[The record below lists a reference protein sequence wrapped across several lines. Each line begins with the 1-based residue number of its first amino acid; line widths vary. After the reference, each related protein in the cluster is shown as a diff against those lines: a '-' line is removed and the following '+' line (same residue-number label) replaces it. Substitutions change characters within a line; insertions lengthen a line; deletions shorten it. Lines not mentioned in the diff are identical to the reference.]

1 MPHPVISLIVPVRNP
16 GDAINRL
23 VDSADEQSL
32 PAAAFE
38 LVLVDHGS
46 DRATL
51 DRLDHLRRRRPNVTV
66 ATLPAGSTLADAL
79 NHGIELAAGTF
90 VLPLGHG
97 ELLFP
102 AALEKLTA
110 FAAEHD
116 CDLVVGRGVGPA
128 RPSIDQALTTADVP
142 RLDPHLRLAATSHPF
157 VAYRR
162 EFLQQHGLRYRAG
175 RALLDRTFHAE
186 ALAHTDAVGVFAG
199 YPLARGHGLA
209 EAYPVRDAEPSRA
222 QWWEDVAGALD
233 RTTDAGARAV
243 FLAAEVAVAVHW
255 LGLAGD
261 EKLRPVVQDAVR
273 NSCPAELDR
282 LIAPVPRLVVDDF
295 REGRWTEAGRVLAG
309 FSGLRATAEAGAARW
324 VDDALQV
331 ELTGRIET
339 PGSLD
344 LRNAT
349 YQRMIAETMI
359 ILGVRNRLTAPLHC
373 VPTEGFWSVDTESDR
388 PGLRFTAR
396 ARLDPDRIHHGGP
409 LPGGTWQV
417 ACYVPGLSI
426 DTAPVLP
433 VPLAGTPTTIRDH
446 RLIAVVGGTDETL
459 HFDIGGT
466 TCSGLSGLRP
476 EHTELVET
484 PAGSRLT
491 ITLPDVR
498 ADRQT
503 VLQGAI
509 RFGRLSFPARLS
521 GGPDGSRVE
530 CFASGLSGDYPISMT
545 FGDGRPTP
553 TGLTLRIEHAGAMI
567 IIPA

>member
-1 MPHPVISLIVPVRNP
+1 MPNPVISLVVPVKDP

-23 VDSADEQSL
+23 VDSVDEQTL

-38 LVLVDHGS
+38 LILVDHGS

-51 DRLDHLRRRRPNVTV
+51 DRLEHLRRRRPNVTV
-66 ATLPAGSTLADAL
+66 ATLPAGSALADAV
-79 NHGIELAAGTF
+79 NHGIDLAEGTF
-90 VLPLGHG
+90 VLPLGQG

-110 FAAEHD
+110 FAGEHG
-116 CDLVVGRGVGPA
+116 CDLTVGRGVGPA
-128 RPSIDQALTTADVP
+128 RPSIDQTLTTADAP
-142 RLDPHLRLAATSHPF
+142 RLDPQLRLAATSHPF

-162 EFLQQHGLRYRAG
+162 EFLNRHGLRYRTG
-175 RALLDRTFHAE
+175 RGLLDRTFHAE
-186 ALAHTDAVGVFAG
+186 CLARTEAVGVFAG

-209 EAYPVRDAEPSRA
+209 AAYPIRDAEPSRA
-222 QWWEDVAGALD
+222 QWWEDVAGALE
-233 RTTDAGARAV
+233 RTTDASARAV

-255 LGLAGD
+255 LGLAAD

-273 NSCPAELDR
+273 INVPAEFDAL
-282 LIAPVPRLVVDDF
+282 LAPVPRLVADDL
-295 REGRWTEAGRVLAG
+295 REGRWAEAARVLAG
-309 FSGLRATAEAGAARW
+309 FSGLRAVAESGAARW
-324 VDDALQV
+324 ADGTLQV

-339 PGSLD
+339 PVSLD
-344 LRNAT
+344 LRNAA
-349 YQRMIAETMI
+349 YQRMIAETKI
-359 ILGVRNRLTAPLHC
+359 ILGVRNRHTAPLHC
-373 VPTEGFWSVDTESDR
+373 VPTEGFWSIDAEADR

-396 ARLDPDRIHHGGP
+396 ARLDPDRLHDGGP

-417 ACYVPGLSI
+417 ACYVPGLTL

-459 HFDIGGT
+459 HFDVGGT
-466 TCSGLSGLRP
+466 TSSGLSGLRP

-484 PAGSRLT
+484 PEGSRLT

-545 FGDGRPTP
+545 FGEGRPTP
-553 TGLTLRIEHAGAMI
+553 TGLTLRIEHAGAMTI
-567 IIPA
+567 LPA

>member
-1 MPHPVISLIVPVRNP
+1 MISLIVPVKDP

-23 VDSADEQSL
+23 VDSADEQTL

-46 DRATL
+46 DRPTL
-51 DRLDHLRRRRPNVTV
+51 DRLEHLRRRRPNVTV
-66 ATLPAGSTLADAL
+66 AVLPAGSTVADAV
-79 NHGIELAAGTF
+79 NHGIDLAAGTF
-90 VLPLGHG
+90 VLPVGQG

-102 AALEKLTA
+102 AGLEKLTA
-110 FAAEHD
+110 FAAEHG
-116 CDLVVGRGVGPA
+116 CDLAVGRGVGPA
-128 RPSIDQALTTADVP
+128 RPSIDQTLTTADAP
-142 RLDPHLRLAATSHPF
+142 RLAPHLRLAATSHPF

-162 EFLQQHGLRYRAG
+162 EFLNQHGLRYRTG

-186 ALAHTDAVGVFAG
+186 CLAHTAAVGVFAG

-209 EAYPVRDAEPSRA
+209 EAYPIRDSESSRA
-222 QWWEDVAGALD
+222 QWWEDVQGALD
-233 RTTDAGARAV
+233 RTADAGARAV
-243 FLAAEVAVAVHW
+243 FLAAEVAAAVVW
-255 LGLAGD
+255 LGLPAD
-261 EKLRPVVQDAVR
+261 TRLRPMVQDAVR
-273 NSCPAELDR
+273 CEVAAELDP
-282 LIAPVPRLVVDDF
+282 LLAPVPRLVADDL
-295 REGRWTEAGRVLAG
+295 REGRWDEAARVLAG
-309 FSGLRATAEAGAARW
+309 FTGLRAVAESSAAHW
-324 VDDALQV
+324 TDGALQV

-339 PGSLD
+339 PASLD
-344 LRNAT
+344 LRNLT
-349 YQRMIAETMI
+349 YQRMFAETKI

-373 VPTEGFWSVDTESDR
+373 VPTESFWSVDTEADR

-417 ACYVPGLSI
+417 ACYVPGLSL

-433 VPLAGTPTTIRDH
+433 VPLAGTPTTILDH

-459 HFDIGGT
+459 HFDVGGT
-466 TCSGLSGLRP
+466 TSSGLSGLRP
-476 EHTELVET
+476 EHTELIET

-567 IIPA
+567 ILPA